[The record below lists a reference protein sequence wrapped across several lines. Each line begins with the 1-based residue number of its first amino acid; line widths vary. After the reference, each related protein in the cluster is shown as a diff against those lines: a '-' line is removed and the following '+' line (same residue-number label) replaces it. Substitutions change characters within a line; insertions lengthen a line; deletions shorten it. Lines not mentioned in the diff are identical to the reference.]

1 MTIKHIVFSGGGP
14 SFIHMMG
21 AVQHLEENKFIDRK
35 NIKSIYG
42 TSAGAILGVLLC
54 MDFDWESIR
63 DYIIKRPWH
72 DVFPVKVQNIFDAY
86 TKKGLFDVKAFE
98 KTFKPLLDAKDINID
113 ITLEEFY
120 KLSNI
125 EIHMFSLEINEYK
138 VHDISYLTHPKLSLI
153 SAIQMTCAIP
163 ILITPVCIKESCF
176 VDGGFLCNYPV
187 NYCIES
193 GKLPD
198 EILGF
203 KNNYDIQKTNINSGS
218 SILDFLMKFI
228 FNTIYS
234 INTDADQ
241 QNLKSE
247 IVCDVSCISVS
258 ILKTAVS
265 NVEVRRDLFNRGIK
279 TATDFLN
286 NLKDSV
292 QELHK
297 GVL

>member
-21 AVQHLEENKFIDRK
+21 AVQHLEENKFIDLK

-63 DYIIKRPWH
+63 DYIIKRPWQ
-72 DVFPVKVQNIFDAY
+72 DVFPVRVQNIFDAY

-120 KLSNI
+120 KFSNI

-163 ILITPVCIKESCF
+163 VLITPVCIKDACF

-203 KNNYDIQKTNINSGS
+203 KNNYDIKRTNINSGS

-241 QNLKSE
+241 QSLKSE

-258 ILKTAVS
+258 VLKTAVT
-265 NVEVRRDLFNRGIK
+265 NIDVRRDLFNRGIK
-279 TATDFLN
+279 TARDFLN

>member
-21 AVQHLEENKFIDRK
+21 AVQHLEENKFIDLK

-63 DYIIKRPWH
+63 DYIIKRPWQ
-72 DVFPVKVQNIFDAY
+72 DVFPVRVQNIFDAY

-120 KLSNI
+120 KFSNI

-163 ILITPVCIKESCF
+163 VLITPVCIKDACF

-203 KNNYDIQKTNINSGS
+203 KNNYDIKRTNINSGS

-241 QNLKSE
+241 QSLKSE

-258 ILKTAVS
+258 VLKTAVT
-265 NVEVRRDLFNRGIK
+265 NIDVRRDLFNRGIK

>member
-1 MTIKHIVFSGGGP
+1 
-14 SFIHMMG
+14 MG
-21 AVQHLEENKFIDRK
+21 AVQHLEEKKFIDRK

-42 TSAGAILGVLLC
+42 TSAGAILGILLC

-63 DYIIKRPWH
+63 DYIIKRPWQ

-98 KTFKPLLDAKDINID
+98 KTIKPLLDAKDINID
-113 ITLEEFY
+113 ITLEDFY
-120 KLSNI
+120 KFSNI
-125 EIHMFSLEINEYK
+125 EIHKFSLEINEYK

-193 GKLPD
+193 GKNPD

-203 KNNYDIQKTNINSGS
+203 KNKYSDNKTIINNDSTLLDYIVNFLFKAILSVENNYIQPNIKNQIIFDTNYVTFDTLRNAIS
-218 SILDFLMKFI
+218 SSEVRKSLFEKGKQTAIDFL
-228 FNTIYS
+228 
-234 INTDADQ
+234 D
-241 QNLKSE
+241 LK
-247 IVCDVSCISVS
+247 
-258 ILKTAVS
+258 
-265 NVEVRRDLFNRGIK
+265 N
-279 TATDFLN
+279 
-286 NLKDSV
+286 
-292 QELHK
+292 
-297 GVL
+297 GV